1 MIRRLGHKI
10 RLAQRAFRHDEEGVA
25 AVEFALTL
33 PIYLGALI
41 FLIEM
46 ARIAYTQGV
55 ILHAAEEATR
65 YALVH
70 YDATSDEVQA
80 KAQENLLGLDPD
92 HLTAIIVT
100 APVDPT
106 DQTKLVTV
114 EVQYEYVPIL
124 PLNEIMSLGDTEGFS
139 LVGESKGFI
148 TEEIPAS

>member
-1 MIRRLGHKI
+1 MKQGSFKRLGLLLRRLH
-10 RLAQRAFRHDEEGVA
+10 RQEQGVA

-70 YDATSDEVQA
+70 YDATASDLQD
-80 KAQENLLGLDPD
+80 KARENLLGLDPAN
-92 HLTAIIVT
+92 LTAIIVT
-100 APVDPT
+100 APVDPA

-114 EVQYEYVPIL
+114 EVQYQFVPIL
-124 PLNEIMSLGDTEGFS
+124 PLNQIMSLGKTEGFA
-139 LVGESKGFI
+139 LTGASKGFL